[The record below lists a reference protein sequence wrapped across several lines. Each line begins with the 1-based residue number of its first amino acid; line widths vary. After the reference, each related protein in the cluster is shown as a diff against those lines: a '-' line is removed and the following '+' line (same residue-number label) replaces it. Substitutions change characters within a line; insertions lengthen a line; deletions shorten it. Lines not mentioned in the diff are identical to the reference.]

1 MSRRRQR
8 AALAAALVLV
18 TGAAAAGFVA
28 SPVLEHQP
36 RKHRLHLPPPIQP
49 ARLTV
54 DETEWSVRLSRTSVP
69 AGSVRLRV
77 YNRGM
82 DDHDLVV
89 VDHLGVAHALALM
102 QKESGTLD
110 VMLGKG
116 RYKLFCSL
124 FAGTSFAHETLG
136 MVAYLD
142 VK

>member
-18 TGAAAAGFVA
+18 ASAAVGFV
-28 SPVLEHQP
+28 SPTVLEHQP

-69 AGSVRLRV
+69 AGNVRLRV

-110 VMLGKG
+110 VILGKG

-124 FAGTSFAHETLG
+124 FAGTTFAHETLG

-142 VK
+142 VS

>member
-1 MSRRRQR
+1 VSRSRQR

-18 TGAAAAGFVA
+18 ASAAVGFV
-28 SPVLEHQP
+28 SPPQLEHQP
-36 RKHRLHLPPPIQP
+36 RKHRLHPPPPIQP

-54 DETEWSVRLSRTSVP
+54 DETEWSVRLSRTSIP
-69 AGSVRLRV
+69 AGSVRLRI

-110 VMLGKG
+110 VILGKG

-124 FAGTSFAHETLG
+124 FAGTPFAHETLG
-136 MVAYLD
+136 MFAYLD
-142 VK
+142 VS